1 VVIVHNEDGGFLVER
16 VIGMTLSIPKDF
28 IRFSCSIYY
37 VGKMAME
44 GIDLTSVNLEPCSYQ
59 ILMSMGESK
68 KAWGLIKH
76 EVVI

>member
-1 VVIVHNEDGGFLVER
+1 MVHNEDGGFLVER
-16 VIGMTLSIPKDF
+16 VIGMTLLTPKDF
-28 IRFSCSIYY
+28 IGFSCSISD

-44 GIDLTSVNLEPCSYQ
+44 GIGLTNANLEPCSYK

-68 KAWGLIKH
+68 KAWGLTKH